1 VVVSTQEE
9 PQLSHNEVQCE
20 LARQDFSYFLT
31 HFVRIMEPPPGRGI
45 ISFELWPH
53 LVSVVSTL
61 LGNRLIVWLKARQ
74 IGASWIIASY
84 ALWLAGFKTGSQVM
98 MFSKSEDEAKILLS
112 KAKFIWTNLPP
123 ELQTKLGRDNTVEME
138 FPGSFSAIKA
148 FPSTKDAGRS
158 LTATLVIMDE
168 ADFHEY
174 LESSYNAVKPTID
187 DVGGQLIMISTSN
200 KDTDVEISVFKS
212 TYIQAKEKAN
222 GFTPVFYGWDVRP
235 NRTQEWYE
243 DRLSQ
248 STDAASF
255 EKEYPKT
262 DDEALAPPKTL
273 MAFNKEVL
281 DEMRDDLRAHLV
293 APKRRIGSSEA
304 VYAGQGRIYQLFRV
318 GSRYVAASDS
328 SHGVGLDDS
337 VTVIL
342 DVRTGAIVADIKSPY
357 LSPEE
362 LAYESVELLRFYDF
376 PLWAIEDNDWGILAI
391 RKAQELKYPR
401 LYAREPTRRH
411 QRPGKQG
418 KINVNA
424 YKTGWHTDEGNRYI
438 VWGEIIEATNSHN
451 LVIFNESGLSQF
463 YSVIRN
469 PHKRG
474 RIEGRTGSHDDYPM
488 AVGIAWQVRRYAHG
502 PAQTLKDRVDSAA
515 GTPKVTTRV
524 VSSW

>member
-1 VVVSTQEE
+1 MALTLLEDE
-9 PQLSHNEVQCE
+9 LSLNHDDVQFE
-20 LARQDFSYFLT
+20 IARQDFSYFLSN
-31 HFVRIMEPPPGRGI
+31 FVHIMEPPPGRGI
-45 ISFELWPH
+45 VKFEPWPH
-53 LVSVVSTL
+53 LVEVTRKL
-61 LGNRLIVWLKARQ
+61 LEDRLIVWLKARQ

-84 ALWLAGFKTGSQVM
+84 ALWLAAYRTGSQVM

-112 KAKFIWTNLPP
+112 KAKFIWTNLPA
-123 ELQTKLGRDNTVEME
+123 ELQTKLGRDNTIEME
-138 FPGSFSAIKA
+138 FPGNFATIKA

-200 KDTDVEISVFKS
+200 KDTDSEASIFKT
-212 TYIQAKEKAN
+212 TYMQAKENAN
-222 GFTPVFYGWDVRP
+222 GFKPVFYGWDVRP
-235 NRTQEWYE
+235 NRTQEWYDE
-243 DRLSQ
+243 RVAQ
-248 STDAASF
+248 STDQASF

-273 MAFNKEVL
+273 MAFTKEVL
-281 DEMRDDLRAHLV
+281 DEMREDTKQCLTN
-293 APKRRIGSSEA
+293 PKRRIGSTEMPYTGA
-304 VYAGQGRIYQLFRV
+304 GHVYQHYRV

-362 LAYESVELLRFYDF
+362 LAYESVDLLRFYDF

-401 LYAREPTRRH
+401 LFSRQPTRRH

-438 VWGEIIEATNSHN
+438 VWGELIEAVNSHQ
-451 LVIFNESGLSQF
+451 LTVFNTAGLSQF

-469 PHKRG
+469 PRKRG
-474 RIEGRTGSHDDYPM
+474 RIEGREGSHDDYPM

-502 PAQTLKDRVDSAA
+502 NAQPLQSQVEGASRQLAQSLY
-515 GTPKVTTRV
+515 
-524 VSSW
+524 SW